1 MVRRKSKFPI
11 VDGQLHLHM
20 ISEGCLLLEVCIH
33 FCLSLDFINKIEKK
47 WLMLVLFR
55 INAFKM
61 FRLQLLK
68 GLTIWTLWLDP
79 GFEAFIFWP
88 KCVLFRMEFFQFWFE
103 RWAFGWSFFFLVWQ
117 VDWTNFVGKHK
128 TLRSKFSLGLLRM
141 GVSTCS
147 TPILSPCVNAYNS
160 DVATLKHCEHVLTI

>member
-1 MVRRKSKFPI
+1 MGNYTCIWFQRAACFWKFAFTFVCRLISSIKLKKSDWCWFC
-11 VDGQLHLHM
+11 
-20 ISEGCLLLEVCIH
+20 SESMRLKCSDYNFWKDWQFEHFDSTPALKHSYFDRSV
-33 FCLSLDFINKIEKK
+33 FCLE
-47 WLMLVLFR
+47 
-55 INAFKM
+55 
-61 FRLQLLK
+61 
-68 GLTIWTLWLDP
+68 
-79 GFEAFIFWP
+79 
-88 KCVLFRMEFFQFWFE
+88 
-103 RWAFGWSFFFLVWQ
+103 WSFSSSDLRDELSDEVFFFLVWQ